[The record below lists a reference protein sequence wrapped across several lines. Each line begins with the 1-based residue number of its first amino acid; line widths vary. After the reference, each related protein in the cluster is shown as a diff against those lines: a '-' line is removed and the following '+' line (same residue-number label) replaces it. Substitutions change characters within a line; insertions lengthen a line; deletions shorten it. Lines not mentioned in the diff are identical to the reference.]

1 MRLAHH
7 FLFPGGSGNVSDLLV
22 YILSQTLFDPRSR
35 PTDRQMSSGSFL
47 SLSFLFFPVDI
58 AAVGRRSTKDFTAY
72 EFCELTTICNLFE
85 EFSAS
90 VSSLGAFT
98 DLASWCGWSSRLVAS
113 LTVRYRVLSVWGC
126 SYFLL
131 VFSLFSLFRLVCGFY
146 FCLRSSSASTKK
158 NNNLFVFQNKSEN
171 SKLHLCGGPNR
182 GSGPQRAPHPPSSPS
197 DAFSITNSS

>member
-131 VFSLFSLFRLVCGFY
+131 VFLLFSFFCLVCGFY

-158 NNNLFVFQNKSEN
+158 KTTTFLSFKIKAKTPSCTCAEGQTGARGPSEPPTP
-171 SKLHLCGGPNR
+171 LPP
-182 GSGPQRAPHPPSSPS
+182 PQMPSV
-197 DAFSITNSS
+197 